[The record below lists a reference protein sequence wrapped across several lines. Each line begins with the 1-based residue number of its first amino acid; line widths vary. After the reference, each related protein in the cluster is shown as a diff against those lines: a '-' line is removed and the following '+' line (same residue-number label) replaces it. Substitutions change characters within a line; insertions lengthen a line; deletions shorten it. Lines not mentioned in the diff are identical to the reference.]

1 MKRLFAALYLILSA
15 VSAGLAGAEG
25 LSVTGA
31 WARATVPGQ
40 AVGGLY
46 VDIESSVNARLVAV
60 TSPLAESAEL
70 HLMSMDGGT
79 MRMRAVDEI
88 ALPAGKTVSLK
99 PGAYHVMLFG
109 LKRALKPGDS
119 VPFSLTVI
127 DSKGGSRK
135 VEMSAE
141 VRNLDGSDPHKH
153 H

>member
-1 MKRLFAALYLILSA
+1 MKRLFAALFLTLTMA
-15 VSAGLAGAEG
+15 SAGLACAEG

-46 VDIESSVNARLVAV
+46 ADIESSGNARLVAV

-70 HLMSMDGGT
+70 HWMTMDGGT

-88 ALPAGKTVSLK
+88 ELPAGKTVSLK
-99 PGAYHVMLFG
+99 PGGYHVMLFG
-109 LKRALKPGDS
+109 LKRALKAGES
-119 VPFSLTVI
+119 VPFTLTVI
-127 DSKGGSRK
+127 DSKGGSHQI
-135 VEMSAE
+135 EMSAE
-141 VRNLDGSDPHKH
+141 VKNLDGSDPHKH